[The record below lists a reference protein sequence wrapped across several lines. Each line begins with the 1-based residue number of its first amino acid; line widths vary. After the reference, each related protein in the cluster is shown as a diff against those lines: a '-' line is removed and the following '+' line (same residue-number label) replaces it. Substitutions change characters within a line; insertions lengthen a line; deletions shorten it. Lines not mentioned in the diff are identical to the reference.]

1 MKKIALSFLIF
12 SLISCTS
19 NTIYKK
25 PKDLIPKDTMVMLL
39 TDMYLASSAKYSK
52 NIYEKRNINYMFLV
66 YEKYKIDSL
75 RFQESNT
82 YYTSKLEVY
91 EDLLKQAKNNLIK
104 QKDTI
109 KTDLNKLKPWEEV
122 LKPEEIE

>member
-1 MKKIALSFLIF
+1 MKKIILSFLIF

-25 PKDLIPKDTMVMLL
+25 PKNLIPKDTMVMLL
-39 TDMYLASSAKYSK
+39 TDMYLASSARYSK
-52 NIYEKRNINYMFLV
+52 NINQKRDVNYMFLV

-104 QKDTI
+104 QRDTI
-109 KTDLNKLKPWEEV
+109 KTDLDELEPLEEKL
-122 LKPEEIE
+122 IE